1 GSVELL
7 TREGEIE
14 IAKRIEDGLM
24 HMVQAISACPTTIAE
39 ILSHAERISAGTLRI
54 DEVVDGLLDADGDDE
69 FVPQPTQPSAASDDD
84 DDDAEDAAS
93 ANTAR
98 LEELKA
104 ASLEKFGHIAKWFD
118 KMRIAFEKE
127 GYKSKSY
134 LAAQSRI
141 QGELMS
147 VRFTAKMV
155 EKLADTLR
163 AQVDEVRSLE
173 RAIGEIAVQ
182 RVG

>member
-1 GSVELL
+1 
-7 TREGEIE
+7 
-14 IAKRIEDGLM
+14 
-24 HMVQAISACPTTIAE
+24 
-39 ILSHAERISAGTLRI
+39 
-54 DEVVDGLLDADGDDE
+54 
-69 FVPQPTQPSAASDDD
+69 
-84 DDDAEDAAS
+84 
-93 ANTAR
+93 TAR

-141 QGELMS
+141 QNELMS

-173 RAIGEIAVQ
+173 RAIGGIAVQ
-182 RVG
+182 RVCMPRERFIQTFPGNETNLEWSEKEAAANPPYADVLRRNIPAIQ